1 MAQILLVEDDKTIRI
16 ATEFALTQAGYEVSV
31 AADGAQGFE
40 TAKKINPDI
49 ILLDLML
56 PKMSGFE
63 VAERL
68 RKDGNDVPIIML
80 TALDR
85 EEDKIKGLDAGADDY
100 ITKPFS
106 TKELLARV
114 RANLR
119 RVRPHENET
128 KTTIEVGNLCIDTQA
143 ARVTV
148 AGQTIDLRS
157 KEYALLLTLA
167 THPGVL
173 CTRDWIANQ
182 VWGEEF
188 LSTSRT
194 IDTHVRRV
202 RKAIN
207 KDGWSYIQTAH
218 GMGYRFEPKHKED
231 TNEQR

>member
-31 AADGAQGFE
+31 AADGAAGFE
-40 TAKKINPDI
+40 IAKKMQPDL

-56 PKMSGFE
+56 PKMSGFD
-63 VAERL
+63 VAQNL
-68 RKDGNDVPIIML
+68 RQDGNDVPIIML

-128 KTTIEVGNLCIDTQA
+128 KTVIEVGNLCIDTQA
-143 ARVTV
+143 ARVSV

-173 CTRDWIANQ
+173 CTRDWIAKQ
-182 VWGEEF
+182 VWDEEF

-218 GMGYRFEPKHKED
+218 GMGYRFEPRHEGDK
-231 TNEQR
+231 NE

>member
-31 AADGAQGFE
+31 AADGAAGLEIAQE
-40 TAKKINPDI
+40 IKPDL

-56 PKMSGFE
+56 PKVSGFE
-63 VAERL
+63 VAHHL
-68 RKDGNDVPIIML
+68 RQEGNDVPIIML

-119 RVRPHENET
+119 RVRQHEHEA
-128 KTTIEVGNLCIDTQA
+128 KEIIEVGDLCIDTQA
-143 ARVTV
+143 ARVSV

-173 CTRDWIANQ
+173 CTRDWIAKQ
-182 VWGEEF
+182 VWDEEF

-194 IDTHVRRV
+194 IDTHVRRI

-218 GMGYRFEPKHKED
+218 GMGYRFEPKHEGGK
-231 TNEQR
+231 NE